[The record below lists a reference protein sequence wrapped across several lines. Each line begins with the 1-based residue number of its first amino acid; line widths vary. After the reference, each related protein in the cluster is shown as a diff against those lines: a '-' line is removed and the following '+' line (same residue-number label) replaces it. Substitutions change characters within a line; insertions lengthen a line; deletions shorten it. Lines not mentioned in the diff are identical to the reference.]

1 MTLYHGK
8 TTQELSNFIK
18 ILKELILWE
27 VFLLIKQ
34 RWRKMSFTLIFSQ
47 EESGLQQEHKGSV
60 NSGNS
65 LTSQTAG
72 RWWLQILFL
81 QGTLRQ
87 LLFST
92 FWRRGVFY
100 ERCFPEV
107 YGFLTLEEPGSC
119 IANRCQVFIP
129 NEFSSGTNMNNVEQ
143 TRGWEIAWWKRQRA
157 INK

>member
-47 EESGLQQEHKGSV
+47 EESGLQQEHKGCV
-60 NSGNS
+60 NSGNT

-72 RWWLQILFL
+72 RW
-81 QGTLRQ
+81 
-87 LLFST
+87 
-92 FWRRGVFY
+92 
-100 ERCFPEV
+100 
-107 YGFLTLEEPGSC
+107 
-119 IANRCQVFIP
+119 
-129 NEFSSGTNMNNVEQ
+129 
-143 TRGWEIAWWKRQRA
+143 
-157 INK
+157 